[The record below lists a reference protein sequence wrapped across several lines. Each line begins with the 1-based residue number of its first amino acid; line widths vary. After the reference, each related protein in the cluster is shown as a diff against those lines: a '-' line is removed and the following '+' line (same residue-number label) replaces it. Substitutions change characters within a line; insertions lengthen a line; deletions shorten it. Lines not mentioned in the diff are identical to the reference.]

1 MFETTGPV
9 YQGSWG
15 FKELTIGLIAILSRL
30 FQRSNKN
37 IKRSREQEPQQYIF
51 VRIQATIAPYTPC
64 PFVICRIDSVYL
76 YTFND
81 LAYIY
86 WSWGHPRVLPTFS
99 TLAEGRIFPCTNE
112 RNDGRPI
119 KLLHQW
125 DLVEWNAWFNGNLRG
140 PPSPNVNPK
149 T

>member
-1 MFETTGPV
+1 MFETAGPV

-86 WSWGHPRVLPTFS
+86 ACMLKTMKFYPTGAGGIPESSQPFRRWPRDGFSHAQTREMMVGQLNCCINETWWSEMLDSMG
-99 TLAEGRIFPCTNE
+99 I
-112 RNDGRPI
+112 
-119 KLLHQW
+119 
-125 DLVEWNAWFNGNLRG
+125 
-140 PPSPNVNPK
+140 
-149 T
+149 